1 MKVSRAVSPVAL
13 AALILALALLEWD
26 LLSGFLR
33 LFAWQC
39 ALLMGLAILLQL
51 SWRSSRRAPQPTRR
65 LLTFATVLV
74 FLLAALA
81 LAHHLQ
87 AYRTASSWE
96 EQRSTRLEQRA
107 QGIRRDFAQLLG
119 ELSAPAADLARVPA
133 GDRRALFQVL
143 EAAASRPRPEGDR
156 FGWTLWNREGPI
168 AWGGR
173 TALAAAPASRGGASI
188 FAQGASQILAS
199 STPVGSDA
207 FLLGEYLLQS
217 PLEEEPRLPLHR
229 PAVRGGSVTLR
240 IAAPVRPSEESD
252 LASSRLG
259 RARHGALPA
268 STNLFV
274 PLQGATGRTLVVVS
288 LSDQQLD
295 EVLLQ
300 DRRNHWIAGVLLNA
314 AGLLLL
320 ALLCFAGRKEGRMA
334 WVLSGAGFLVAARAA
349 LLPLSYGLSGSS
361 LFDPRLFGSML
372 AEPLFRSAGDFFL
385 TSVVW
390 LLLVT
395 ELTRS
400 RWDPEIP
407 PRPLRIAAGV
417 LLLVPSGYLLGRLA
431 AETPWHA
438 RFDVTR
444 VELFPINAPRLL
456 VQTGLL
462 MLFGGW
468 LLLALSW
475 GSEIRRAAFPR
486 ASRNP
491 VRLPTAARAIAFV
504 TLTVFLFLPILLA
517 SSLRQRESFFLDTL
531 LPEVENQTSIREQI
545 LKEAIDRL
553 DQSPR
558 ARRILAS
565 ASGAAGEGTAY
576 RLWSLTRLKEEG
588 LSSSLRLFAPD
599 GTPIG
604 RFGLNLP
611 AEAKVQELL
620 SQGPGH
626 PKRLVLR
633 VGGLKRRV
641 LEAETLLKA
650 PGIAPHRVQI
660 YLVDEAENLSVLRA
674 GNPYARVFQV
684 SQTGETNPELIGSE
698 PLLALLD
705 EAGRI
710 QECNLENAPV
720 FPPGF
725 LERLPAGRP
734 RWIQARIGVEDF
746 RVIAKRSSG
755 KVLAMGFLLPSAL
768 RLTGSFTRM
777 ILMGLLLGLILAT
790 VLGMLGGMTLPQ
802 LRPRGGLFRRL
813 LAVFLAASFLPLFA
827 LAFFLQRFAA
837 REFEENLLSQGIS
850 SLGAAGRIVEDYL
863 SGDTQ
868 EEAAPPIE
876 DGVAYWISRVVHQD
890 ISLYRGDVLSATS
903 TRELFASGLLPTR
916 LEAPLYRQLLL
927 EGQPYALGRQQVG
940 NLSTL
945 VIAAPL
951 SLGNPAAGV
960 LSLPL
965 SGKEMEIRHKRA
977 DVEEAILIVTVLM
990 LLLLTLLSDILA
1002 RRVARPISALAAATE
1017 RIEAGDYDAEV
1028 RLRTRDEPA
1037 MLIDS
1042 FNRMAAS
1049 LRRQREDLR
1058 RRSDYIR
1065 KILLHAT
1072 TGVVSTDAQERIVT
1086 VNPAARLLLGL
1097 PSTPAPGSDL
1107 IETLSSEPAL
1117 APLRDALA
1125 STPADREARW
1135 QIELRWEDRPAT
1147 LRVASLPFRA
1157 SPSAP
1162 PGRILLFEDLTETV
1176 RSSRLQAWA
1185 EMARTI
1191 AHEIKNPLTPIQ
1203 LSADHLRK
1211 VYLAKAPDFGDIL
1224 EECLDTIQKQVLALR
1239 RIAADFSDYARIPNP
1254 KPQRIAPAQLL
1265 EEVLAPY
1272 RDFPPSGTTLEL
1284 RIDAGTPDLWAD
1296 PVLTRRALANLVQNA
1311 LEAMTE
1317 GGTLSILAGIAPDG
1331 AGLPSQR
1338 VRIRVKDTGPGID
1351 PAARARLFEP
1361 YFSTKASGSGLG
1373 LSIVRKSTEEQ
1384 GGRVQIHSAPGKGT
1398 EVLLD
1403 LPAWSPVPQS
1413 SADSAPEGAIR

>member
-1 MKVSRAVSPVAL
+1 M
-13 AALILALALLEWD
+13 AALVLTLALLEWD
-26 LLSGFLR
+26 LFSGFLR
-33 LFAWQC
+33 LRPWHCAGLLGLA
-39 ALLMGLAILLQL
+39 ALLLIR
-51 SWRSSRRAPQPTRR
+51 WIPSRRSAPSARAP
-65 LLTFATVLV
+65 LTVGTILCL
-74 FLLAALA
+74 LLAALS
-81 LAHHLQ
+81 LAHHLVV
-87 AYRTASSWE
+87 RRLSSSWE
-96 EQRSTRLEQRA
+96 ERRNARLETRGQ
-107 QGIRRDFAQLLG
+107 QIRRDFALFL
-119 ELSAPAADLARVPA
+119 ADLASPVTDLAKVPE
-133 GDRRALFQVL
+133 GKRRPLFEVL
-143 EAAASRPRPEGDR
+143 EWTANRPRPEKER
-156 FGWTLWNREGPI
+156 YGWTLWSHDEPL

-173 TALAAAPASRGGASI
+173 TALAAGAPAASPEGASI
-188 FAQGASQILAS
+188 SIQGASLILAS
-199 STPVGSDA
+199 ATPVGNDA
-207 FLLGEYLLQS
+207 YLLGEYLLQS
-217 PLEEEPRLPLHR
+217 PLEEEPLLPFQS
-229 PAVRGGSVTLR
+229 AGGAADGVTIR
-240 IAAPVRPSEESD
+240 VAAPVRPSEESD
-252 LASSRLG
+252 LAASR
-259 RARHGALPA
+259 RSRTRHGALPA
-268 STNLFV
+268 APALFV
-274 PLQGATGRTLVVVS
+274 PLQDSTGRTLLVVS
-288 LSDQQLD
+288 LSDQDLED
-295 EVLLQ
+295 VLLHS
-300 DRRNHWIAGVLLNA
+300 RRMFRV
-314 AGLLLL
+314 AGLLLN
-320 ALLCFAGRKEGRMA
+320 
-334 WVLSGAGFLVAARAA
+334 SAGFLVLSLLCFLRFVQGGFGWALGGAAWLVAARMG
-349 LLPLSYGLSGSS
+349 LLPLSRLLSGSP
-361 LFDPRLFGSML
+361 LFDPRLFGLLL
-372 AEPLFRSAGDFFL
+372 AEPLFRSPGDLFL
-385 TSVVW
+385 TAATW
-390 LLLVT
+390 FLLVT
-395 ELTRS
+395 QLTRS
-400 RWDPEIP
+400 RWNAEAPV
-407 PRPLRIAAGV
+407 RPLRIVGGAV
-417 LLLVPSGYLLGRLA
+417 LLIPSGYLLGRLA
-431 AETPWHA
+431 AEIPWHA

-444 VELFPINAPRLL
+444 VELFPLNGPRLL
-456 VQTGLL
+456 VQAGLL
-462 MLFGGW
+462 LLFGSW

-475 GSEIRRAAFPR
+475 GSELRRAVSPGSAP
-486 ASRNP
+486 NP
-491 VRLPTAARAIAFV
+491 VRLPAAARGIAFV
-504 TLTVFLFLPILLA
+504 TLTVFLFLPLLLR
-517 SSLRQRESFFLDTL
+517 SSIRQRESFFLDTL
-531 LPEVENQTSIREQI
+531 LPEVENQASIREQI
-545 LKEAIDRL
+545 LKEAIDRI

-558 ARRILAS
+558 ARRILLS
-565 ASGAAGEGTAY
+565 SGAGAGEGTAY

-588 LSSSLRLFAPD
+588 LSSSLKLFAPD
-599 GTPIG
+599 GTLMG

-611 AEAKVQELL
+611 PELPRQELP
-620 SQGPGH
+620 SPGPDH
-626 PKRLVLR
+626 PKRLVVR
-633 VGGLKRRV
+633 IGGLERRV

-650 PGIAPHRVQI
+650 PGVAPHRVQI
-660 YLVDEAENLSVLRA
+660 YLVDEAENLSVLRG

-684 SQTGETNPELIGSE
+684 SQTRDTNPELIGSE
-698 PLLALLD
+698 PLLASLD
-705 EAGRI
+705 EAGRV

-725 LERLPAGRP
+725 LDQLPQDRP
-734 RWIQARIGVEDF
+734 SWTQARIGEEEF
-746 RVIAKRSSG
+746 QVIAKRSSG
-755 KVLAMGFLLPSAL
+755 KILAMGFLLPSAL

-777 ILMGLLLGLILAT
+777 ILMGLFLGSALAAG
-790 VLGMLGGMTLPQ
+790 LGMVGGVTLPR

-837 REFEENLLSQGIS
+837 REFEENLQSQGIS
-850 SLGAAGRIVEDYL
+850 SLGAAGRIVEDYV
-863 SGDTQ
+863 SADTQ
-868 EEAAPPIE
+868 EDRAPPIE

-890 ISLYRGDVLSATS
+890 ISLYRGDLLSASS

-916 LEAPLYRQLLL
+916 LEAPLYRRLLL
-927 EGQPYALGRQQVG
+927 EGQPYALTRQQVG

-965 SGKEMEIRHKRA
+965 SGKEMEIHHRRA

-1017 RIEAGDYDAEV
+1017 RIESGDFDAEV
-1028 RLRTRDEPA
+1028 RLQARDEPA

-1107 IETLSSEPAL
+1107 LETLSSEPAL

-1125 STPADREARW
+1125 SSPAEREARW

-1147 LRVASLPFRA
+1147 LRVASLPFRE
-1157 SPSAP
+1157 SPAAP
-1162 PGRILLFEDLTETV
+1162 AGRILLLEDLTETV

-1203 LSADHLRK
+1203 LSVDHLRK
-1211 VYLAKAPDFGDIL
+1211 VYSASAPDFGEIL
-1224 EECLDTIQKQVLALR
+1224 EECLQTIQKQVQALR
-1239 RIAADFSDYARIPNP
+1239 RIAADFSDYARIPDP
-1254 KPQRIAPAQLL
+1254 KPQRIAPSQIL
-1265 EEVLAPY
+1265 EEVVAPF
-1272 RDFPPSGTTLEL
+1272 RDFPPAGLTLEL
-1284 RIDAGTPDLWAD
+1284 CVDAGTPDLWAD

-1317 GGTLSILAGIAPDG
+1317 GGTLSILAGVAPDG
-1331 AGLPSQR
+1331 AGLPSRR
-1338 VRIRVKDTGPGID
+1338 VRIRVRDTGPGID

-1384 GGRVQIHSAPGKGT
+1384 GGRVQIHSAPGQGT

-1413 SADSAPEGAIR
+1413 NADAAPEDAIR